1 MIKGLTDEVKAQF
14 PNLGKL
20 RKGSEKVGDKMGRE
34 LPYWRFTSERAE
46 IVEAFTA
53 AYGSQPTLINCYM
66 AYSTPDEAFSTWCE
80 IWGATGLVH
89 RCDGE
94 TMSIWQEAGKYVR
107 GSKPCAGGH
116 DKNDPLN
123 DAVGRLA
130 IIIPELVYA
139 GYVGLVTVETHG
151 KHDILSI
158 SRALQAVYESRGGNG
173 QGLHGIP
180 FNLRRVPEQVSTPG
194 FGNRTGQ
201 RSMVEK
207 WNVKLE
213 PAADWVRL
221 QLDMAHATQM
231 AGALPEAK
239 PAPQLLEPK
248 PENKPAAKAALPAQT
263 ASMEELNELG
273 WMLWPGVWETVKE
286 TILKSKNIKGDI
298 VKAVEFCE
306 KRRDT
311 LPEKWG
317 DHVKSAYPD
326 FAPLLPE
333 IAKVMGGDGYD
344 KLLALKG
351 MAKAIEVRKVKNS
364 TASDLVDVIISFLP
378 IDMQEPVMEE
388 GPYEPPNF

>member
-1 MIKGLTDEVKAQF
+1 
-14 PNLGKL
+14 
-20 RKGSEKVGDKMGRE
+20 
-34 LPYWRFTSERAE
+34 
-46 IVEAFTA
+46 
-53 AYGSQPTLINCYM
+53 
-66 AYSTPDEAFSTWCE
+66 
-80 IWGATGLVH
+80 
-89 RCDGE
+89 
-94 TMSIWQEAGKYVR
+94 
-107 GSKPCAGGH
+107 
-116 DKNDPLN
+116 
-123 DAVGRLA
+123 
-130 IIIPELVYA
+130 
-139 GYVGLVTVETHG
+139 
-151 KHDILSI
+151 
-158 SRALQAVYESRGGNG
+158 
-173 QGLHGIP
+173 
-180 FNLRRVPEQVSTPG
+180 
-194 FGNRTGQ
+194 
-201 RSMVEK
+201 
-207 WNVKLE
+207 
-213 PAADWVRL
+213 
-221 QLDMAHATQM
+221 MAHATQM